1 MRKRDPNK
9 PKKPFYKRVW
19 FWVLVIFVACG
30 VIGSLNP
37 NYSAAYKDTASQQ
50 DAEAEETATD
60 TVDVA
65 KEKDTRIYG
74 LLKSAEARFNGVSKN
89 MEAGN
94 TLDIYDDCKNAST
107 MLAKVSGE
115 LNDYKTDAN
124 AEYVQYANYYVSTL
138 SVACDNIVKY
148 IDKQEMKYLSK
159 AKEDIQ
165 NANSYLQQALTLRQ
179 AYLLDSGLTTDDIA
193 AQDAQFE

>member
-1 MRKRDPNK
+1 MKKKDPNK

-19 FWVLVIFVACG
+19 FWVLAFFVVCG
-30 VIGSLNP
+30 IIGSVIPKSPAQENGTD
-37 NYSAAYKDTASQQ
+37 STSQQ
-50 DAEAEETATD
+50 DEAATD

-94 TLDIYDDCKNAST
+94 ALDIYDDCKSAST
-107 MLAKVSGE
+107 MLAKISGE
-115 LNDYKTDAN
+115 LSDYKTDAN

-159 AKEDIQ
+159 AKEDVQ